1 MGLLGAGMELTKDEA
16 NVMQCQVIKGLCAG
30 PKSSDFMRKG
40 SYLEALSSLI
50 TLHFR
55 VLWVQP

>member
-55 VLWVQP
+55 F